1 LMIFELPLTLD
12 RFIHNP
18 KLLFSRSTLPAFNLA
33 LEEYLFSLSGEY
45 LLLYVNQPCVVLGYN
60 QAVLNEVDLDYCI
73 ENDIRIIRRL
83 SGGGAVYHDQG
94 NLNYTFI
101 TDKGETP
108 VSGEFLLPVI
118 AVLGQLGIPV
128 EAGKRKDLWLP
139 GGFKVSGTA
148 SHVSKGRVLHHGTL
162 LYETDLEQLHRSL
175 NPERRDLV
183 AKATASVPSPVK
195 NISAFLK
202 EERIDPPS
210 FTQFAE
216 RFATQMMRH
225 LEIDG
230 ITPLSPADEERIE
243 VLRRSKYAQREWN
256 YRM

>member
-1 LMIFELPLTLD
+1 MIFELPLTLD

-101 TDKGETP
+101 TDRRNSRQRR
-108 VSGEFLLPVI
+108 VS
-118 AVLGQLGIPV
+118 
-128 EAGKRKDLWLP
+128 
-139 GGFKVSGTA
+139 
-148 SHVSKGRVLHHGTL
+148 
-162 LYETDLEQLHRSL
+162 
-175 NPERRDLV
+175 
-183 AKATASVPSPVK
+183 PSCY
-195 NISAFLK
+195 
-202 EERIDPPS
+202 
-210 FTQFAE
+210 TC
-216 RFATQMMRH
+216 
-225 LEIDG
+225 
-230 ITPLSPADEERIE
+230 
-243 VLRRSKYAQREWN
+243 
-256 YRM
+256 